1 MSIFTRTLRIR
12 AERLV
17 GVALCAALVAACST
31 VPGSGPSRSVVVD
44 EGGHADAP
52 YLLVPISDFSIQ
64 NLQHFPGP
72 SLYGRFGDYRPAILQ
87 TVGVGDTID
96 VSVFEAAGGGLFSQP
111 VSTSTS
117 TGSHSA
123 QIPSQIVQNDGSITV
138 PYAGRVEVVGKTTP
152 QIEQQIVQRLTGKA
166 IEPQAIVSLSKN
178 IASSVTVG
186 GEVVKGA
193 RVPLS
198 ARGDRLL
205 DVLAEA
211 GGINAAPSESF
222 LELTRSGR
230 TTRVPFQTLLN
241 SPKENI
247 FARPDD
253 VLTVIR
259 YPLTFTAAG
268 ATSRNAVVP
277 FDAVG
282 ISLEEA
288 VGKASGV
295 IDEPRRSR
303 RRLHLPL
310 RADRGG
316 ACLSRPDAGAGGAR
330 SRADGLFHQHARS
343 AVAVPGAPVLDPRQG
358 HPVRVELAVQRPA
371 EAGRAGQHD
380 HRTGDPGRRD
390 RHLSQVVSFASRHAA
405 AAPAGPRR
413 PDRRITPGKA
423 LFSAAKRL

>member
-1 MSIFTRTLRIR
+1 M
-12 AERLV
+12 
-17 GVALCAALVAACST
+17 
-31 VPGSGPSRSVVVD
+31 
-44 EGGHADAP
+44 
-52 YLLVPISDFSIQ
+52 
-64 NLQHFPGP
+64 
-72 SLYGRFGDYRPAILQ
+72 
-87 TVGVGDTID
+87 
-96 VSVFEAAGGGLFSQP
+96 
-111 VSTSTS
+111 
-117 TGSHSA
+117 
-123 QIPSQIVQNDGSITV
+123 QNDGSITV

-277 FDAVG
+277 FDAIG

-288 VGKASGV
+288 VGKAAGV
-295 IDEPRRSR
+295 ID
-303 RRLHLPL
+303 
-310 RADRGG
+310 
-316 ACLSRPDAGAGGAR
+316 
-330 SRADGLFHQHARS
+330 SRADPEGVFVFRYEPI
-343 AVAVPGAPVLDPRQG
+343 AVARAYPGLTPAQAALDLVPTVYFINMRDPPSLFLARRFSIHDKDILFVSNSPFSDLQKLA
-358 HPVRVELAVQRPA
+358 ELASTI
-371 EAGRAGQHD
+371 
-380 HRTGDPGRRD
+380 TGPVIQG
-390 RHLSQVVSFASRHAA
+390 AA
-405 AAPAGPRR
+405 IA
-413 PDRRITPGKA
+413 TYLK
-423 LFSAAKRL
+423 